1 MTNYSMIADEQLV
14 TLFCAGQ
21 NEAFDE
27 LLLRYK
33 DKLYAYIAFYTKN
46 NDITDDLFQE
56 TFVKAIINLRKGKYN
71 EKGKFY
77 AWLTRIAH
85 NLLIDQI
92 RNEVSENLCYHQD
105 EEKYINSLSNLW
117 VINRENEIVKE
128 QTLHDVKLLIE
139 KLPST
144 QREVVLMRYYQE
156 LSFKEI
162 AEAKGISI
170 NTALGRMHYA
180 LQNMKAMAKKMH
192 IQTY

>member
-71 EKGKFY
+71 EKGNFY

-192 IQTY
+192 MQTY

>member
-1 MTNYSMIADEQLV
+1 M
-14 TLFCAGQ
+14 
-21 NEAFDE
+21 
-27 LLLRYK
+27 
-33 DKLYAYIAFYTKN
+33 
-46 NDITDDLFQE
+46 
-56 TFVKAIINLRKGKYN
+56 
-71 EKGKFY
+71 
-77 AWLTRIAH
+77 
-85 NLLIDQI
+85 LIDQI

-144 QREVVLMRYYQE
+144 QREVVFMRYYQE

-192 IQTY
+192 MQTY

>member
-1 MTNYSMIADEQLV
+1 MIADEQLV
-14 TLFCAGQ
+14 ALFCAGQ

-92 RNEVSENLCYHQD
+92 RNEVSENLCYHQN

-192 IQTY
+192 MQTY

>member
-1 MTNYSMIADEQLV
+1 MTNYSMITDEQLV
-14 TLFCAGQ
+14 ALFCAGQ

-92 RNEVSENLCYHQD
+92 RNEVSENLCYHQN

-144 QREVVLMRYYQE
+144 QREVVFMRYYQE

-192 IQTY
+192 MQTY

>member
-144 QREVVLMRYYQE
+144 QREVVFMRYYQE

-192 IQTY
+192 MQTY

>member
-92 RNEVSENLCYHQD
+92 RNEVSENLCYHQN

-144 QREVVLMRYYQE
+144 QREVVFMRYYQE

>member
-14 TLFCAGQ
+14 ALFCAGQ

-92 RNEVSENLCYHQD
+92 RNEVSENLCYHQN

-144 QREVVLMRYYQE
+144 QLEVVLMRYYQE

-192 IQTY
+192 MQTY

>member
-1 MTNYSMIADEQLV
+1 MTNYSMITDEQLV
-14 TLFCAGQ
+14 ALFCAGQ

-192 IQTY
+192 MQTY

>member
-1 MTNYSMIADEQLV
+1 MTNYSMITDEQLV
-14 TLFCAGQ
+14 ALFCAGQ

-92 RNEVSENLCYHQD
+92 RNEVSKNLCYHQN

-192 IQTY
+192 MQTY

>member
-1 MTNYSMIADEQLV
+1 MTNYSMITDEQLV
-14 TLFCAGQ
+14 ALFCAGQ

>member
-92 RNEVSENLCYHQD
+92 RNEVSENLCYHQN

-192 IQTY
+192 MQTY

>member
-1 MTNYSMIADEQLV
+1 MTNYSMITDEQLV
-14 TLFCAGQ
+14 ALFCAGQ

-92 RNEVSENLCYHQD
+92 RNEVSENLCYHQN

>member
-1 MTNYSMIADEQLV
+1 MTNYSMITDEQLV
-14 TLFCAGQ
+14 ALFCAGQ

-144 QREVVLMRYYQE
+144 QREVVFMRYYQE

-192 IQTY
+192 MQTY

>member
-1 MTNYSMIADEQLV
+1 MTNYSMITDEQLV
-14 TLFCAGQ
+14 ALFCAGQ

-92 RNEVSENLCYHQD
+92 RSEVSENLCYHQD

-144 QREVVLMRYYQE
+144 QREVVFMRYYQE

>member
-1 MTNYSMIADEQLV
+1 MTNYSMITDEQLV
-14 TLFCAGQ
+14 ALFCAGQ

-92 RNEVSENLCYHQD
+92 RNEVSENLCYHQN

-192 IQTY
+192 MQIY

>member
-1 MTNYSMIADEQLV
+1 MIADNELV
-14 TLFCAGQ
+14 SLFCAGQ

-33 DKLYAYIAFYTKN
+33 NKLYSYISYIVKN
-46 NDITDDLFQE
+46 DDVADDLFQE
-56 TFVKAIINLRKGKYN
+56 TFVKAIITIRQGKYL

-92 RNEVSENLCYHQD
+92 RNDSSESLCYHQD
-105 EEKYINSLSNLW
+105 EENKLHDQSSLL
-117 VINRENEIVKE
+117 VYNRESEIIQE
-128 QTLHDVKLLIE
+128 QTLKEVKYIIE
-139 KLPST
+139 KLPT
-144 QREVVLMRYYQE
+144 NQREVVFMRFYQD

-162 AEAKGISI
+162 AEITGVSI

-180 LQNMKAMAKKMH
+180 LQNMKRMAREVG
-192 IQTY
+192 IAAY

>member
-1 MTNYSMIADEQLV
+1 MTNYSMITDEQLV
-14 TLFCAGQ
+14 ALFCAGQ

-92 RNEVSENLCYHQD
+92 RNEVSENLCYHQN

-192 IQTY
+192 MQTY

>member
-1 MTNYSMIADEQLV
+1 MTNYSMITDEQLV
-14 TLFCAGQ
+14 ALFCAGQ

-92 RNEVSENLCYHQD
+92 RNEVSENLCYHQN
-105 EEKYINSLSNLW
+105 EEEYINSLSNLW

-144 QREVVLMRYYQE
+144 QREVVFMRYYQE

-192 IQTY
+192 MQTY

>member
-1 MTNYSMIADEQLV
+1 MTNYSMITDEQLV
-14 TLFCAGQ
+14 ALFCAGQ

-92 RNEVSENLCYHQD
+92 RSEVSENLCYHQD

-117 VINRENEIVKE
+117 VLNRENEIVKE